1 MLQFQVYIMGIS
13 KMNSHGGSRKGA
25 GRKSKMGETTVV
37 KRIPISLVAKVDNLI
52 KQNCTLGRM
61 PADAI
66 FPSPNPIELHIPL
79 ALEKI
84 PAGFPSPAE
93 PYIAEY
99 IDFNKYL
106 ISNPAATFFARS
118 GGQSM
123 LDAGID
129 KDDILVIDRSVT
141 PKHRDIVMADLGNE
155 FTIKRLHKFPDGRI
169 ELHSENSSGNYP
181 NFSPKEGDTWA
192 IVGVLRF
199 IIKDYR

>member
-1 MLQFQVYIMGIS
+1 MSTI
-13 KMNSHGGSRKGA
+13 KMTNHGGSRKGA
-25 GRKSKMGETTVV
+25 GRKSKSGEKTVV
-37 KRIPISLVAKVDNLI
+37 KRIPASLVGDVNNLI
-52 KQNCTLGRM
+52 DQARTETRVPIDAM
-61 PADAI
+61 FPAK
-66 FPSPNPIELHIPL
+66 NPIELLIPL

-155 FTIKRLHKFPDGRI
+155 FTIKRLYKFPDGRI
-169 ELHSENSSGNYP
+169 ELHSENSSGDYP

>member
-1 MLQFQVYIMGIS
+1 MGIS
-13 KMNSHGGSRKGA
+13 KMNSHGGSRKGGGGKGKKGGKA
-25 GRKSKMGETTVV
+25 GGKHT
-37 KRIPISLVAKVDNLI
+37 PISLVAKVDNLI